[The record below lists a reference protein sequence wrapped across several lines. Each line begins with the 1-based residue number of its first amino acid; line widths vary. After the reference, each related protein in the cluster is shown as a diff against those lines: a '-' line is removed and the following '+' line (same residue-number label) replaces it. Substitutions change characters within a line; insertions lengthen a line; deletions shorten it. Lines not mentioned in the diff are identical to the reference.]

1 MIFKTDRPDFN
12 PGFVAS
18 LAVWPWQI
26 YLIFPV
32 YGFCICFDFFLNL
45 FIYLR
50 ERVGEGTEGKEER
63 IFQQTP
69 C

>member
-32 YGFCICFDFFLNL
+32 YGFCICFDFFL
-45 FIYLR
+45 IYLF
-50 ERVGEGTEGKEER
+50 T
-63 IFQQTP
+63 
-69 C
+69 